1 MIIFIREHN
10 YAILLSF
17 CYGQQN
23 DDIAVNADNADND
36 DKDIQMDEYYI
47 DKVSLDEFDTVS
59 MVKLAMYKYFA
70 NDIDN
75 MTDEEVALAIYI
87 NDYFMPGEKE

>member
-1 MIIFIREHN
+1 
-10 YAILLSF
+10 
-17 CYGQQN
+17 
-23 DDIAVNADNADND
+23 
-36 DKDIQMDEYYI
+36 MDEYYI